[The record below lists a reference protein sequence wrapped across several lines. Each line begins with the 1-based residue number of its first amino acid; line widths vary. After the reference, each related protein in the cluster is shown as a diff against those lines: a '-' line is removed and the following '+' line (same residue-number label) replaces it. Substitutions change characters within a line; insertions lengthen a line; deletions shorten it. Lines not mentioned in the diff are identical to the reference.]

1 MSGPRVPIAAALRHA
16 AVPLTAYY
24 AVTLALPLANGAASA
39 GARFAVHAVI
49 VLVVPPV
56 AIVLVCGFYAIARA
70 CLNAASKTGAWQLHR
85 QTGCAADSRSLRGS

>member
-1 MSGPRVPIAAALRHA
+1 MIGPPVRVAAALRHA
-16 AVPLTAYY
+16 AVPLAAYY

-39 GARFAVHAVI
+39 GARFAVHAVM

-56 AIVLVCGFYAIARA
+56 AIVLGCGFYDFARA
-70 CLNAASKTGAWQLHR
+70 CLRAAINKPARLRR